1 LFILNIKATPMLNS
15 IEKDIPCSLHLLTD
29 NNLTF
34 FQNQLYSNDKY
45 LLLDTDYIFENSAPS
60 QNEKNELDISLTQAN
75 KDNININFLE
85 QNLYEF
91 NLQRNPIIKNKFYI
105 NKTLPLPLYENDIIK
120 IINTKMN
127 ISYNIQNILNAVSNI
142 KNDSRIE
149 IVKKDIT
156 EKLDTR
162 SKRTNKRL
170 KNKEDIKFGRKKK
183 EDLSFRIHNKYT
195 TDNII
200 IKIKN
205 VMKKYLIIFVNN
217 IIISLYGSK
226 KINEIRTILNLPKH
240 ASLSL
245 IKDINY
251 KSIANKTRK
260 KDNLDLLTI
269 SVEEFL
275 SSSVSTRYR
284 KINKEEYNNLSKY
297 NQIIIDFLFKDN
309 LNRDMFNFIFKNLK
323 IEDWL
328 NIFIYQKELND
339 FHSFNYLGES
349 QKKIIEESFIKIDDI
364 FDKLSEEGD
373 LYFFCFL
380 LLIYNYK
387 RYFLI
392 KRERQGKDKTKKL
405 EIIKT
410 NKIRISIDENE

>member
-1 LFILNIKATPMLNS
+1 MLNS

-392 KRERQGKDKTKKL
+392 KRERQGKDKSKKL
-405 EIIKT
+405 EIKKS
-410 NKIRISIDENE
+410 NKIKIFLDEDE

>member
-1 LFILNIKATPMLNS
+1 MLNS

-392 KRERQGKDKTKKL
+392 ITKL
-405 EIIKT
+405 IK
-410 NKIRISIDENE
+410 

>member
-1 LFILNIKATPMLNS
+1 MLNS

-392 KRERQGKDKTKKL
+392 KRERQGKEKAKKL
-405 EIIKT
+405 EIIKS

>member
-1 LFILNIKATPMLNS
+1 MLNS

-269 SVEEFL
+269 SVEELL
-275 SSSVSTRYR
+275 SSSASTRYR

-349 QKKIIEESFIKIDDI
+349 QKKIIEESFIKIDNI

-392 KRERQGKDKTKKL
+392 KRERQGKEKAKKL
-405 EIIKT
+405 EIIKS

>member
-1 LFILNIKATPMLNS
+1 MLNS

-275 SSSVSTRYR
+275 SCNVSTRYR

-309 LNRDMFNFIFKNLK
+309 MNRDMFNFIFKNLK

-392 KRERQGKDKTKKL
+392 KRERQGKDKSKKL
-405 EIIKT
+405 EIKKS
-410 NKIRISIDENE
+410 NKIKIFLDEDE

>member
-1 LFILNIKATPMLNS
+1 MLNS

-275 SSSVSTRYR
+275 SCSVSTRYR

-309 LNRDMFNFIFKNLK
+309 INRDMFNFIFKNLK

-364 FDKLSEEGD
+364 FAKLSEEGD

-380 LLIYNYK
+380 LLKYNYK

-392 KRERQGKDKTKKL
+392 KRERQGKDKAKKL

-410 NKIRISIDENE
+410 NKIKIIIDKNE

>member
-1 LFILNIKATPMLNS
+1 MLNS

-275 SSSVSTRYR
+275 SCSVSTRYR

-309 LNRDMFNFIFKNLK
+309 INRDMFNFIFKNLK

-392 KRERQGKDKTKKL
+392 KRERQGKEKAKKL
-405 EIIKT
+405 EIIKS

>member
-1 LFILNIKATPMLNS
+1 MLNS

-339 FHSFNYLGES
+339 FITFNFLEEG
-349 QKKIIEESFIKIDDI
+349 QKK
-364 FDKLSEEGD
+364 L
-373 LYFFCFL
+373 LNQVFL
-380 LLIYNYK
+380 
-387 RYFLI
+387 
-392 KRERQGKDKTKKL
+392 E
-405 EIIKT
+405 
-410 NKIRISIDENE
+410 

>member
-1 LFILNIKATPMLNS
+1 MLNS

-260 KDNLDLLTI
+260 KDNLDLLTFSI
-269 SVEEFL
+269 EDFL
-275 SSSVSTRYR
+275 SCDVSTRYR

-309 LNRDMFNFIFKNLK
+309 INRDMFNFIFKNLK

-405 EIIKT
+405 EIKKS
-410 NKIRISIDENE
+410 NKIKIFLDENE

>member
-1 LFILNIKATPMLNS
+1 MLNS

-309 LNRDMFNFIFKNLK
+309 INRDMFNFIFKNLK

-339 FHSFNYLGES
+339 FCSFNYLGEN
-349 QKKIIEESFIKIDDI
+349 QKKIIEESFLKIDNF

-380 LLIYNYK
+380 LLIYNFK

-392 KRERQGKDKTKKL
+392 KQERQGKNKTKTI
-405 EIIKT
+405 ETIKS
-410 NKIRISIDENE
+410 NKIKIFLDEIE

>member
-1 LFILNIKATPMLNS
+1 MLNS

-34 FQNQLYSNDKY
+34 FQNQLYSNDKH

-392 KRERQGKDKTKKL
+392 KRERQGKEKAKKL
-405 EIIKT
+405 EIIKS

>member
-1 LFILNIKATPMLNS
+1 MLNS

-275 SSSVSTRYR
+275 SCSVSTRYR

-392 KRERQGKDKTKKL
+392 KRERQGKDKAKKL